1 MKTPTQLT
9 PEKAKRYD
17 PKTGL
22 ALEYGEYIVKFINEN
37 LRQVLLIG
45 PINEPQFAATNHTME
60 YLATIAKK
68 PIDVLMNTY
77 GGDINSGLAIYDL
90 IKRID
95 HQVPVHITVTGAC
108 MSMGVIILQA
118 ARKRI
123 STPHANFMMHQLR
136 GVNEGVL
143 GELRDRHKHLERL
156 QHVLDDILIKR
167 TGLSHKELTKLTD
180 RRDHYITAEEA
191 LSLNLI
197 DSISEE

>member
-1 MKTPTQLT
+1 MKTPMQLN

-22 ALEYGEYIVKFINEN
+22 ALEYGEYIVKYINEN

-45 PINEPQFAATNHTME
+45 PINEPQFAANLHTME
-60 YLATIAKK
+60 YLAAIAKK
-68 PIDVLMNTY
+68 PINVIMNTY
-77 GGDINSGLAIYDL
+77 GGDINSGLAIFDWVD
-90 IKRID
+90 RINRR
-95 HQVPVHITVTGAC
+95 VPIDITVTGAC

-118 ARKRI
+118 ARKRL

-143 GELRDRHKHLERL
+143 GELRDRHKHLENL

-167 TGLSHKELTKLTD
+167 TGLSRKELTKLTD

-191 LSLNLI
+191 QSLNLI
-197 DSISEE
+197 DAITEE